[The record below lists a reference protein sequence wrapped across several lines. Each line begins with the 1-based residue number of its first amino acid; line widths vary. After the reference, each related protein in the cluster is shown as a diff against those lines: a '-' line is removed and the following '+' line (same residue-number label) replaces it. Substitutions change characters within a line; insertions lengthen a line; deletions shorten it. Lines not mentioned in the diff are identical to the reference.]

1 MDSKA
6 VSGFVPLF
14 PGQSHR
20 VHLSST
26 LPSSRLLNWS
36 VEGGR
41 QDLAR

>member
-6 VSGFVPLF
+6 VAGFVSLF
-14 PGQSHR
+14 PVQSQR

-26 LPSSRLLNWS
+26 LPFSRLLNWS